1 MTKKTF
7 AGRSVAN
14 RLLVVLL
21 PALSGCTTPLIDLPA
36 LSRQIT
42 IPANYCPYGT
52 VRRFD
57 QCQTIQPVEVKRR

>member
-1 MTKKTF
+1 MTKRTF
-7 AGRSVAN
+7 AGRGVAR

-36 LSRQIT
+36 LSRQIAV
-42 IPANYCPYGT
+42 PANYCPYGT

>member
-36 LSRQIT
+36 LSRQIAV
-42 IPANYCPYGT
+42 PANYCPYGT

>member
-1 MTKKTF
+1 MNKNTL
-7 AGRSVAN
+7 AGRSLAK

-36 LSRQIT
+36 LSRQIAV
-42 IPANYCPYGT
+42 PANYCPYGT

>member
-1 MTKKTF
+1 MTTKMF
-7 AGRSVAN
+7 AGRSMAT

-21 PALSGCTTPLIDLPA
+21 PTLSGCATPLVDLPA

-57 QCQTIQPVEVKRR
+57 QCQTIQPVEVRRR

>member
-1 MTKKTF
+1 MTTKTF
-7 AGRSVAN
+7 VGRSMAT
-14 RLLVVLL
+14 RLSVVLL
-21 PALSGCTTPLIDLPA
+21 PALSGCATPLIDLPA

-57 QCQTIQPVEVKRR
+57 QCQTIQPVEVRRR